1 MSDFFVTP
9 WTVAL
14 QAALSM
20 GFSRQ
25 EYWSDL
31 HFLFQEIF
39 PTQVL
44 NPRFLLSLLHWQAD
58 SLPLNYQESWLT
70 ICIYIYNM
78 YQFSSIAH
86 SYPTLCDPMD
96 CSAPGFPVHHQL
108 TKFTQTHVH
117 WISDAIQP
125 SHPLSSPS
133 PPAFNLSQ
141 HQGLFQWV
149 SSSQQVNKALEFSP
163 SASVLPMNIQN
174 WFPLGLTGWISL
186 QSKGLSKSLLQHYN
200 SSISCLHTHTCKT
213 ICMMGRFSGQCL
225 IGRWYQDSLSQA
237 KFNPNLFSHRNSR
250 HLQSLSHHM
259 IVTHIWE
266 KFSALIGLFVCL
278 FVFREILSGESFI
291 LQNNNTSNF
300 PLDFELANKN
310 KNRKMVQYKNS

>member
-1 MSDFFVTP
+1 MRLIKV
-9 WTVAL
+9 
-14 QAALSM
+14 
-20 GFSRQ
+20 
-25 EYWSDL
+25 
-31 HFLFQEIF
+31 
-39 PTQVL
+39 
-44 NPRFLLSLLHWQAD
+44 
-58 SLPLNYQESWLT
+58 
-70 ICIYIYNM
+70 
-78 YQFSSIAH
+78 QFSSVTQ
-86 SYPTLCDPMD
+86 SCPTLCDPMD
-96 CSAPGFPVHHQL
+96 CSVPGFPVHHQL

-149 SSSQQVNKALEFSP
+149 SSSQQVNKVLEFSP

-200 SSISCLHTHTCKT
+200 SSISSLHTHTCKM

-225 IGRWYQDSLSQA
+225 IGCWYQDRLSQA

-278 FVFREILSGESFI
+278 FSEKFSVENLSYYKIITLPTFHWILNWQIKTKIEKWCSTKTVSG
-291 LQNNNTSNF
+291 Q
-300 PLDFELANKN
+300 
-310 KNRKMVQYKNS
+310 VYQ